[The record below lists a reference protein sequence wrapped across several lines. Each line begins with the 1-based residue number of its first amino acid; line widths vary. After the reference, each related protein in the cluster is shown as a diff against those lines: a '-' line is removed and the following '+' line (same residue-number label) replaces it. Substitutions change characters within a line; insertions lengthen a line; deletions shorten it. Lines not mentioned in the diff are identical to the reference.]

1 MQRKNKSYRQQFAHR
16 ASRRM
21 KWTLRDGETCTTSG
35 DTVSLV
41 NQNETDAGRHTCD
54 CRVQGMIANQG
65 VGDVSPVVSVVTVP

>member
-1 MQRKNKSYRQQFAHR
+1 
-16 ASRRM
+16 M